1 MEIAREVGYYAVI
14 PASVLLSQEISASAK
29 LLYGVVS
36 ALARADGYCWASNER
51 LAAILRCGERSVSRG
66 IAELMKAG
74 EIVEEIAPSKER
86 KGNRERRLYTRE
98 SYARGVAKIGETANF
113 GETGLA
119 KNGETLNRIDNKSLI
134 NPPIPPAGVST
145 GKKPPKPA
153 TWKPERFEDFWAYY
167 RLTFCAADH
176 NRAGGRAEALQAW
189 DKLKPDDALLRRIA
203 AHLKAVMRTRQWA
216 DGYGIKY
223 ASTYLNAVRL
233 GKISLDELPEANGEP
248 QAASVSPG
256 RRYMGTRVVDGREV
270 DVYE

>member
-1 MEIAREVGYYAVI
+1 MDAEREVGYYAVI

-51 LAAILRCGERSVSRG
+51 LAAILKCGERSVTRG

-119 KNGETLNRIDNKSLI
+119 KNGETLYMYDNKSLN
-134 NPPIPPAGVST
+134 NPPITPPCEKTHQPPAA
-145 GKKPPKPA
+145 K
-153 TWKPERFEDFWAYY
+153 WKPERFESFWKFY
-167 RLTFCAADH
+167 RQNVH
-176 NRAGGRAEALQAW
+176 PSGRAAALKAW
-189 DKLKPDDALLRRIA
+189 DKLRPDDDTITAIGKALAARLRSDSE
-203 AHLKAVMRTRQWA
+203 WA
-216 DGYGIKY
+216 RGIGRPH
-223 ASTYLNAVRL
+223 ASTYLNGRAWEDDWRRDAPAQ
-233 GKISLDELPEANGEP
+233 SRAAPEP
-248 QAASVSPG
+248 QE
-256 RRYMGTRVVDGREV
+256 EV
-270 DVYE
+270 LGVWT

>member
-1 MEIAREVGYYAVI
+1 MEIEREVGYFAVI

-51 LAAILRCGERSVSRG
+51 LAAILKCGERSVTRG
-66 IAELMKAG
+66 IAELMRAG

-119 KNGETLNRIDNKSLI
+119 KNGETLYMYDNKSLNI
-134 NPPIPPAGVST
+134 PPIPPAGGST

-153 TWKPERFEDFWAYY
+153 TWKPERFEAFWAYY

-176 NRAGGRAEALQAW
+176 NRAGGRAEALAAW
-189 DKLKPDDALLRRIA
+189 DKLKPDEALLCRIG

-233 GKISLDELPEANGEP
+233 GKISLDELPEAAPPRGSGGAEP
-248 QAASVSPG
+248 QE
-256 RRYMGTRVVDGREV
+256 EV
-270 DVYE
+270 LGVWR